1 MLLHQKIQ
9 FNQDLQESR
18 DNFDLDLKT
27 NSDKEQILVVDDTT
41 ENLKLIANFLRESGY
56 DVRAAKNGRFA
67 LKFLEKFSPDLIL
80 LDVQLPE
87 MDGFEICR
95 RLKAGGKTQDIPVIF
110 MTAFDDSSNP
120 NYKVRGL
127 ALGAVDYISKPIQL
141 DEVLARIKT
150 HLRLRFLTR
159 QLQSQNQLLAQEI
172 SVRQQQEKEIS
183 FLLTT
188 TQAVAEAD
196 DFNTAIASILRSCC
210 EFISWDFAEAWV
222 PNVDGTYL
230 EYFPYQC
237 VGNCC
242 QNSPAKDSNLDLF
255 QCQSSSFT
263 LASGIDL
270 PGRIWQSKQPEWIED
285 VALASDT
292 FVHQQLAAAA
302 GLKAGFGVPILVNDQ
317 VLAVLVFYKKSVI
330 PTRPQLM
337 KLLNAVAAQ
346 VASIIKRKQ
355 VKEQLRASEERW
367 QLALLANNDGIY
379 DWNLKTG
386 KSFISKRWK
395 EIIGYLD
402 HEIVISLKE
411 WKSRIHGDDFERVL
425 SATQDYMERKIPK
438 YEIEYRL
445 RCKDDSYKWV
455 ATRGQVLFDEDGKP
469 LRIVGSLRDISDAVA
484 AATQRK
490 QAEVALQ
497 KSLEREREKAAALK
511 RTLSNLK
518 RTQTQ
523 LIQSEKMSSLGRM
536 VAGIA
541 HEINNPVSFIQG
553 NLNPANGYFQDI
565 SQLLKIYQQTYPN
578 PTPEIQQFIE
588 EIEIDFLLKDW
599 PKLIDSMTLGTER
612 IKQIILSLRNFSRL
626 GESQLKSVDIHLG
639 IDSTLLLWQ
648 NRLRAEG
655 NRPEIKVIKN
665 YSTLPKIKCYASQL
679 NQVFMNLLDNAIDA
693 LSNQPEPK
701 LITINTSIITKNS
714 PVIVLKIA
722 DNGVGMSEEVR
733 QKMFDPFFTTK
744 PVGKGT
750 GLGLA
755 ISHQI
760 IVEQH
765 YGQISCVSTPGK
777 GTELIVEIPV
787 SWQL

>member
-1 MLLHQKIQ
+1 MLLHQT
-9 FNQDLQESR
+9 FPLNHDLQESQ
-18 DNFDLDLKT
+18 DCLVELK
-27 NSDKEQILVVDDTT
+27 NSSDKDKEQILIVDDTT

-56 DVRAAKNGRFA
+56 DVRAAKNGKFA

-80 LDVQLPE
+80 LDVKLPE

-95 RLKAGGKTQDIPVIF
+95 RLKAWGKTKDIPVIF

-141 DEVLARIKT
+141 DEVLARVKT

-159 QLQSQNQLLAQEI
+159 QLQSQNQRLAQEI
-172 SVRQQQEKEIS
+172 SVRQQGEKEIN
-183 FLLTT
+183 FLLST

-196 DFNTAIASILRSCC
+196 DFNAAISSILRSCC
-210 EFISWDFAEAWV
+210 EFINWDLAEAWV
-222 PNVDGTYL
+222 PNNDGTYL
-230 EYFPYQC
+230 KYFPYQD
-237 VGNCC
+237 VGNIC
-242 QNSPAKDSNLDLF
+242 QNSKYKDASLELF
-255 QCQSSSFT
+255 KCQSENFT
-263 LASGIDL
+263 FASGVGL

-285 VALASDT
+285 VALAFDI
-292 FVHQQLAAAA
+292 FIRQKLAAAT

-337 KLLNAVAAQ
+337 KLLKAVAAQ

-355 VKEQLRASEERW
+355 VEEKFRVSEERW
-367 QLALLANNDGIY
+367 QLALLANNDGVY

-386 KSFISKRWK
+386 KSFISSRWK
-395 EIIGYLD
+395 EIIGYLE
-402 HEIVISLKE
+402 HEIVITLDE
-411 WKSRIHGDDFERVL
+411 WKSRIHSDDFERVL
-425 SATQDYMERKIPK
+425 SITHDYLERKISK

-445 RCKDDSYKWV
+445 RCKDESYKWV

-469 LRIVGSLRDISDAVA
+469 LRMVGSLRDISD
-484 AATQRK
+484 RK
-490 QAEVALQ
+490 KAEAALQ
-497 KSLEREREKAAALK
+497 KSLERERKKAAALK
-511 RTLSNLK
+511 LTLNNLK
-518 RTQTQ
+518 LTQTQ

-553 NLNPANGYFQDI
+553 NLTPANGYFQDI
-565 SQLLKIYQQTYPN
+565 SQLLKIYQQTYPT
-578 PTPEIQQFIE
+578 TPEIQQVTE
-588 EIEIDFLLKDW
+588 EIELDFLLKDW
-599 PKLIDSMTLGTER
+599 PKLVDSMKLGTER
-612 IKQIILSLRNFSRL
+612 IKAIVLSLRNFSRL

-655 NRPEIKVIKN
+655 NRSEIKVIKN

-693 LSNQPEPK
+693 LSNQPEPR
-701 LITINTSIITKNS
+701 LITINTSIITKDTS
-714 PVIVLKIA
+714 VIMIKIA
-722 DNGVGMSEEVR
+722 DNGVGMSEEVQ
-733 QKMFDPFFTTK
+733 QKIFDPFFTTK

-750 GLGLA
+750 GLGLT
-755 ISHQI
+755 ISYQI

-765 YGQISCVSTPGK
+765 YGHISCVSTPGK

-787 SWQL
+787 NWQL

>member
-9 FNQDLQESR
+9 LDQDLQISKV
-18 DNFDLDLKT
+18 NLDLELE
-27 NSDKEQILVVDDTT
+27 SSCDKAQILVVDDKTA
-41 ENLKLIANFLRESGY
+41 NLKLVASFLREAGY
-56 DVRAAKNGRFA
+56 DVRAAKNGKFA

-80 LDVQLPE
+80 LDVQIPE

-95 RLKAGGKTQDIPVIF
+95 RLKAWHKTQDIPVIF

-141 DEVLARIKT
+141 DEVLARVRT
-150 HLRLRFLTR
+150 HLRLRFLTK
-159 QLQSQNQLLAQEI
+159 QLQSQNQQLAQEI
-172 SVRQQQEKEIS
+172 AVRHQQEKEIS

-196 DFNTAIASILRSCC
+196 DFNTALSSILRSCC
-210 EFISWDFAEAWV
+210 EFINWDLAEAWV

-230 EYFPYQC
+230 EYFPYRC
-237 VGNCC
+237 LDNLCC
-242 QNSPAKDSNLDLF
+242 QNSEALDSNLELF
-255 QCQSSSFT
+255 QCQSADFT
-263 LASGIDL
+263 FTSGRGL

-285 VALASDT
+285 VALASDN
-292 FVHQQLAAAA
+292 FLRQQFAAAA
-302 GLKAGFGVPILVNDQ
+302 GLKAGFGVPILANDQ
-317 VLAVLVFYKKSVI
+317 VLAVLIFYKKSVI

-367 QLALLANNDGIY
+367 QLALSANNDGIY

-395 EIIGYLD
+395 EIIGYLE
-402 HEIVISLKE
+402 HEIVITIEE
-411 WKSRIHGDDFERVL
+411 WKSRIHSDDFERVMAI
-425 SATQDYMERKIPK
+425 SHDYFQRKIPK
-438 YEIEYRL
+438 YDVEYRL
-445 RCKDDSYKWV
+445 RCKDNSYKWV
-455 ATRGQVLFDEDGKP
+455 ATRGQLLWDEDGQP
-469 LRIVGSLRDISDAVA
+469 LRMVGSLRDISD
-484 AATQRK
+484 RK
-490 QAEVALQ
+490 QAEAALQ
-497 KSLEREREKAAALK
+497 RSLEREREKAAQLK
-511 RTLSNLK
+511 LTLNDLK

-553 NLNPANGYFQDI
+553 NLTPANSYFQDLC
-565 SQLLKIYQQTYPN
+565 QLLTAYQQTYPN
-578 PTPEIQQFIE
+578 PTAEIQQIIE
-588 EIEIDFLLKDW
+588 EIELDFLLTDW
-599 PKLIDSMTLGTER
+599 TKLMNSMKIGTER
-612 IKQIILSLRNFSRL
+612 IKQIVLSLRNFSRL
-626 GESQLKSVDIHLG
+626 GESQLKSVDIHSG
-639 IDSTLLLWQ
+639 INSTLLLWQ

-665 YSTLPKIKCYASQL
+665 YSALPKIKCYASQL

-693 LSNQPEPK
+693 LKKQPTPRI
-701 LITINTSIITKNS
+701 ITINTSIINQDS
-714 PVIVLKIA
+714 PVVIIKIA
-722 DNGVGMSEEVR
+722 DNGVGMSESVR
-733 QKMFDPFFTTK
+733 QQIFDPFFTTK
-744 PVGKGT
+744 PVGSGT

-760 IVEQH
+760 VVELH
-765 YGQISCVSTPGK
+765 SGQISCISTPGK
-777 GTELIVEIPV
+777 GTELIVELPV
-787 SWQL
+787 NWQL